1 VLRKVIFL
9 VLVIPFAC
17 SSPPPAEEEI
27 MVPTAKML
35 TAAEMDPEQMTM
47 VSGMLYK
54 VKDFDAWMQTYE
66 AAADGLI
73 IAFRSVDA
81 PNMTLVFE
89 GSKTLEE
96 AEKRVQLL
104 SSEEFLN
111 QSSSFD
117 DPISSYYKIQ
127 YVETIESPPTHFFA
141 LSYASGGDPEEDWL
155 EFVMS
160 NMNYFK
166 EFNIEPA
173 GIGTDPNQDDRAYL
187 LFRQYDFVGTRKM
200 LNSPRKI
207 NKFLEKLE
215 LPEQTLISYWI
226 RISQ

>member
-1 VLRKVIFL
+1 
-9 VLVIPFAC
+9 
-17 SSPPPAEEEI
+17 

-96 AEKRVQLL
+96 AEKRVELL